1 MEEGTTGQN
10 GTLTGLSHI
19 KDLGVTHVELLPLYC
34 FGGVDE
40 ANPSSAYNWG
50 YNPLYYNAP
59 TGFYATNPSDPYNRI
74 VECKQLIETFHEHG
88 IRVIIDVVYNHVYER
103 EYRHL
108 KSLFQDIIFVMV
120 KMVCLLMGRES
131 EMI

>member
-40 ANPSSAYNWG
+40 ANPSSAYNG
-50 YNPLYYNAP
+50 VTIHYI
-59 TGFYATNPSDPYNRI
+59 TTHQRDFYATNPSDPYNRI

-103 EYRHL
+103 EL
-108 KSLFQDIIFVMV
+108 SSFEKLVQDIIFVMV

>member
-40 ANPSSAYNWG
+40 ANPSSAYIG
-50 YNPLYYNAP
+50 VTIHYITTHQRDFMLQILLTRI
-59 TGFYATNPSDPYNRI
+59 TGS
-74 VECKQLIETFHEHG
+74 
-88 IRVIIDVVYNHVYER
+88 
-103 EYRHL
+103 
-108 KSLFQDIIFVMV
+108 
-120 KMVCLLMGRES
+120 
-131 EMI
+131 